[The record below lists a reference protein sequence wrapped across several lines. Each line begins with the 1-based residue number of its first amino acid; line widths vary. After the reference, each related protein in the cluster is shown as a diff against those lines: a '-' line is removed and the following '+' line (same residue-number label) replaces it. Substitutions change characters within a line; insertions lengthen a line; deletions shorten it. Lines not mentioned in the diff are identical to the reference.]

1 MYMLRWVGSL
11 ASYFSKTARLGIEC
25 DPKRPINIEHV
36 KPKIVGIYFSNNV
49 SWYLFGFVC

>member
-25 DPKRPINIEHV
+25 DPKRPINIEYV